1 MQGTYCARPAEIS
14 RSWFIVDAAE
24 KPLGR
29 LASEIARVLRGKH
42 KPTYTPH
49 VDTGDFVVVINA
61 EKITLTGNKLD
72 QKEYYAFSGHPG
84 GLRRRTAKTVLEQNP
99 EYLLEHAVKGML
111 PKNPL
116 GRQMF
121 TKLKVYAKP
130 EHPHQAQNPQPLAV
144 RL

>member
-1 MQGTYCARPAEIS
+1 MQGTHSAKTEEIT
-14 RSWFIVDAAE
+14 RSWYIVDATN

-49 VDTGDFVVVINA
+49 VDTGDFVVVVNA
-61 EKITLTGNKLD
+61 DKVGLTGNKRV
-72 QKEYYAFSGHPG
+72 QKNYYAYSGYPG
-84 GLRRRTAKTVLEQNP
+84 GLRTTNAQQMLQQHP
-99 EYLLEHAVKGML
+99 EHLVEHAVKGML

-121 TKLKVYAKP
+121 TKLKVYAAL
-130 EHPHQAQNPQPLAV
+130 EHPHKAQNPQPLAV